1 MMLEGA
7 LLGAL
12 ALVAWFW
19 LRPNRARVHPVLGA
33 KTWDV
38 VADGLHN
45 SNTDLIHY
53 RGQFLLVHAASPYHM
68 GTSDCRL
75 VVRRSSDGRQWEK
88 LAELRMPGED
98 IRDPKF
104 AVIAGKLFLYALPN
118 RGFYALP
125 YGTVYSTS
133 DTGEQWTRFERV
145 VLAGTEPEGW
155 LFWRPKTRDGVTWYV
170 PAYWNHHGRSIL
182 LRSTD
187 GVRWSFVSE
196 IWRGEGNDETDFEWL
211 PDGRMLATARLEVT
225 PDRMLGNRDA
235 STLLGTAAP
244 PYERWSHHKSRVT
257 RLDGPALFAHDGRIY
272 AVARYQPGPRGV
284 FTRLGGTFSRKRT
297 SLFLVEPER
306 LVRLSDLPSA
316 GDTSYAGVLLKDGA
330 LFVSYYTSDIRRDY
344 PWILG
349 MLLPT
354 NIRMAQVPLDR
365 LAELASEKAGPKEAA
380 SST

>member
-1 MMLEGA
+1 MLGWA
-7 LLGAL
+7 IFASLILL
-12 ALVAWFW
+12 AWFW
-19 LRPNRARVHPVLGA
+19 LRPNRARVHPALA
-33 KTWDV
+33 AETWDV

-68 GTSDCRL
+68 GSSDCRL
-75 VVRRSSDGRQWEK
+75 VVRRSVDARRWEK

-104 AVIAGKLFLYALPN
+104 ALIAGKLFLYALPN

-125 YGTVYSTS
+125 YGTLYSTTE
-133 DTGEQWTRFERV
+133 TGEQWSAFQPV
-145 VLAGTEPEGW
+145 VLEGTEPEGW
-155 LFWRPKTRDGVTWYV
+155 LFWRPKTQDQATWYV
-170 PAYWNHHGRSIL
+170 PAYWNRHGRSIL

-211 PDGRMLATARLEVT
+211 PDGRMLVTARLEVT

-235 STLLGTAAP
+235 STLLATAAP
-244 PYERWSHHKSRVT
+244 PYQDWSYQKSRVT
-257 RLDGPALFAHDGRIY
+257 RLDGPALFAYQGRVY
-272 AVARYQPGPRGV
+272 AVARYQAGPRGV
-284 FTRLGGTFSRKRT
+284 FTQLGGTFSRKRT

-316 GDTSYAGVLLKDGA
+316 GDTSYAGVVLKDGA
-330 LFVSYYTSDIRRDY
+330 LWASYYTSEIQRDY

-349 MLLPT
+349 MILPT
-354 NIRMAQVPLDR
+354 QIRMAHVPLER
-365 LAELASEKAGPKEAA
+365 LAGLASEKAGSRETARK
-380 SST
+380 